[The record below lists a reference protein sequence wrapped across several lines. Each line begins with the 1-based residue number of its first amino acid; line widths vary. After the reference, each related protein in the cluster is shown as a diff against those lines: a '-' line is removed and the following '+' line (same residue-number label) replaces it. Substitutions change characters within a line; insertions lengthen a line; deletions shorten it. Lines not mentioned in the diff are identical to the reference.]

1 MTDQPRRGKRRNPIL
16 VMIALGII
24 ALLTWWL
31 GPDAPD
37 AGDAGGGSSQPT
49 SSPSITFQDPADA
62 PTSDGGSTVAQDSA
76 PPAET
81 ESADD
86 TAAGEPPESGEGIQP
101 CTDPLPAEADAV
113 IGDIAAGGPFDYP
126 RNDGVTFENREDLL
140 PDEPAGYYR
149 EYTVETPGSQDRGA
163 RRIVTG
169 GEPPTDPEHWYFTDD
184 HYDSFCAF
192 AP

>member
-1 MTDQPRRGKRRNPIL
+1 MTDQPRSGKRRNPIL

-37 AGDAGGGSSQPT
+37 SGDAGGGSSQPT
-49 SSPSITFQDPADA
+49 SSPSITFQDPDETGSSTGEDDA
-62 PTSDGGSTVAQDSA
+62 SGTPVDPGTPTDPGNGV
-76 PPAET
+76 PA
-81 ESADD
+81 
-86 TAAGEPPESGEGIQP
+86 
-101 CTDPLPAEADAV
+101 CTDPLPAEAEDV
-113 IGDIAAGGPFDYP
+113 IDDIAAGGPFDYP

-140 PDEPAGYYR
+140 PDEANGYYR
-149 EYTVETPGSQDRGA
+149 EYTVETPGSSDRGA

-169 GEPPTDPEHWYFTDD
+169 GEPPTDPEHWYFTQD